1 MGKVSRFNSPPLEP
15 VRCPA
20 CRRIDPSGSFFT
32 LCMPPHKKGGDKKA
46 TIEVQLHCCRCRAV
60 CMQLVWKCR
69 EDQAWSAFSAL
80 QGCDCAFRYWPS
92 VMIAAARR
100 VAPSVRPGTPADP
113 ISTEEIEQAR
123 DEINRATFRRTSR
136 EWRLFLKKFGI
147 DGDAGH

>member
-1 MGKVSRFNSPPLEP
+1 
-15 VRCPA
+15 
-20 CRRIDPSGSFFT
+20 
-32 LCMPPHKKGGDKKA
+32 
-46 TIEVQLHCCRCRAV
+46 
-60 CMQLVWKCR
+60 
-69 EDQAWSAFSAL
+69 
-80 QGCDCAFRYWPS
+80 

-147 DGDAGH
+147 DGGAGH